1 MCYRVHAQKEV
12 KKNDPSHNF
21 ELNEAPY
28 TQLQIW
34 FNFDNTFLQISRKLS
49 NYPYNLPGLDQL
61 SFWERSTYF
70 ENIDFLVIGAGIV
83 GLSAAIELQKKN
95 KAAKIVV
102 LERGY
107 LPSGASTK
115 NAGFACFGSVT
126 EILDD
131 LQKMDETVVWN
142 TVEKRWKGLQNLRSL
157 VGDDSMELQT
167 NGSWDLIRESDT
179 NKLSTLT
186 HELDYLNRQMECISG
201 EKEVFTFDPNCAAQ
215 FGFEGIKG
223 SFKNRLEG
231 QIHTGKLITKLH
243 QLAIELGVHC
253 LFGIEVIALQSN
265 LYHCSLQTSIGFFKA
280 KQVLV
285 CTNGFASQLLPHL
298 HVKPAR
304 AQVLVT
310 TPIENLKI
318 KGTFHYQQGYYYFR
332 NIEDRILLGGGRNL
346 DFERETSTELT
357 TTTQIMD
364 ALKNLLRDV
373 ILPKNSFD
381 IAYQW
386 SGIMGVGPVKA
397 PIVERI
403 DERISVGVRMGG
415 MGVAIGSLIGKELAE
430 LFD

>member
-1 MCYRVHAQKEV
+1 
-12 KKNDPSHNF
+12 
-21 ELNEAPY
+21 
-28 TQLQIW
+28 
-34 FNFDNTFLQISRKLS
+34 LS
-49 NYPYNLPGLDQL
+49 NYSHKLPDIDQL
-61 SFWERSTYF
+61 SFWERNTYF
-70 ENIDFLVIGAGIV
+70 ENIDFLIVGAGIV
-83 GLSAAIELQKKN
+83 GLSTAIELRKKH
-95 KAAKIVV
+95 ATAKVVV

-131 LQKMDETVVWN
+131 LNTMDEAVVWN
-142 TVEKRWKGLQNLRSL
+142 TVEKRWRGLQNLRSL

-167 NGSWDLIRESDT
+167 NGSWDLIRESDGT
-179 NKLSTLT
+179 ELT
-186 HELDYLNRQMECISG
+186 ALRDKLDYLNRNMEAITG
-201 EKEVFTFDPNCAAQ
+201 EREVFTYDENCAEK

-223 SFKNRLEG
+223 SFENRLEG
-231 QIHTGKLITKLH
+231 QIHTGKLITKLY
-243 QLAIELGVHC
+243 QLATELGVHC

-265 LYHCSLQTSIGFFKA
+265 LYHCSLQSSIGFFKA

-285 CTNGFASQLLPHL
+285 CTNGFASQILPHL
-298 HVKPAR
+298 QVKPAR

-310 TPIENLKI
+310 TPIDNLKV

-346 DFERETSTELT
+346 NFEGETTTELT

-373 ILPKNSFD
+373 ILPKSHFD
-381 IAYQW
+381 IAYEW

-397 PIVERI
+397 PIVEKL
-403 DERISVGVRMGG
+403 DERIAVGVRMGG